1 MAVILNSIDMNWLN
15 ELFFGESIAHSI
27 FAISL
32 VIALGVV
39 LGRIKIKGI
48 SIGMTWILFAGIF
61 VSHFGM
67 RVDDT
72 ILKIL
77 KEFGL
82 ILFVYS
88 IGLQVGPSFFSSFR
102 KGGVKYNLLALIGI
116 LASVAVTYILH
127 LATKVPMPAMVG
139 IMSGAVTNT
148 PGLGAAQQTAI
159 DLFGADDPSI
169 ATGYAVAYPLAVVGA
184 ILTIVILKNLFKVDI
199 AKEREE
205 LTRSESSGTNATR
218 FTLIVTNNE
227 INGLTISEIR
237 DKVQRNFVITLIKRK
252 SGEEEMAK
260 ADSKIFLGDRVKM
273 ITSSAAQP
281 IVIEMFGELDKS
293 GDWKEINTQF
303 VSRKIVITNSA
314 INGKNLAQ
322 LRLRSY
328 GVNITKVSRSG
339 VDFMAGANL
348 ELRVGDRVTMVGT
361 TQSIDIVEKKLG
373 NSIKQLDTPN
383 LFQLFIGILLGV
395 ALGTLPIVIP
405 GMPQPI
411 KIGLAGGPLIV
422 AILMSCFGPRY
433 KIVTYTTNS
442 ASLMLREIGISI
454 FLACVGISAGESFVP
469 TVINGGYLWILYGL
483 IITMIPL
490 LIMGFV
496 GRKFMK
502 INYILLSGIM
512 SGTMTSPAT
521 LAYANEM
528 SDNDIPSVSY
538 ATVYPLTMFMRV
550 LIAQL
555 MILLFV

>member
-1 MAVILNSIDMNWLN
+1 MNWLN
-15 ELFFGESIAHSI
+15 ELFFGGSIAHSI
-27 FAISL
+27 FVISL
-32 VIALGVV
+32 VIAIGVV
-39 LGRIKIKGI
+39 LGRIKIKGV
-48 SIGMTWILFAGIF
+48 SIGMTWILFAGIL

-88 IGLQVGPSFFSSFR
+88 IGLQVGPSFFSSFK

-116 LASVAVTYILH
+116 ISSVVVTYLLH
-127 LATKVPMPAMVG
+127 IVTKVPMPAMVG

-148 PGLGAAQQTAI
+148 PGLGAAQQTSI
-159 DLFGADDPSI
+159 DLFGVDDPSI

-199 AKEREE
+199 TKEREE

-218 FTLIVTNNE
+218 FTLIATNNDV
-227 INGLTISEIR
+227 NGLTISEIR
-237 DKVQRNFVITLIKRK
+237 EKAQRNFVITLIKRK
-252 SGEEEMAK
+252 SGEEVMAQ
-260 ADSKIFLGDRVKM
+260 ADSKIFLGDRVKV
-273 ITSSAAQP
+273 ITSSSAQP
-281 IVIEMFGELDKS
+281 VVTEIFGELDKS

-303 VSRKIVITNSA
+303 VSRKIVITNSSV
-314 INGKNLAQ
+314 NGKNLAQ

-361 TQSIDIVEKKLG
+361 AQSIDIVEKKLG
-373 NSIKQLDTPN
+373 NSVKQLDTPN
-383 LFQLFIGILLGV
+383 LFQLFVGILLGV

-442 ASLMLREIGISI
+442 ASLMLREVGISI
-454 FLACVGISAGESFVP
+454 FLACVGISAGESFVS
-469 TVINGGYLWILYGL
+469 TVINGGYMWIIYGL
-483 IITMIPL
+483 IITMVSL
-490 LIMGFV
+490 LITGFI

-502 INYILLSGIM
+502 INYITLSGIM

-528 SDNDIPSVSY
+528 SENDIPSVSY

-550 LIAQL
+550 LVAQL